1 MAMVAAPVASLLA
14 HAGQYFTRH
23 HDTLIQR
30 RLALDITKMTELAQ
44 RQDPSPVRVVAN
56 DYDYDGWLVAAFQ
69 KRDGTWR
76 CIVED
81 ANKRLFIH
89 SAGQL
94 EQVK

>member
-23 HDTLIQR
+23 HDTLMQR
-30 RLALDITKMTELAQ
+30 RLALDITKMAELA
-44 RQDPSPVRVVAN
+44 RQDPAPVRVVAN
-56 DYDYDGWLVAAFQ
+56 DYAYDGWLVAAFQ

-89 SAGQL
+89 SASQL
-94 EQVK
+94 EQVE